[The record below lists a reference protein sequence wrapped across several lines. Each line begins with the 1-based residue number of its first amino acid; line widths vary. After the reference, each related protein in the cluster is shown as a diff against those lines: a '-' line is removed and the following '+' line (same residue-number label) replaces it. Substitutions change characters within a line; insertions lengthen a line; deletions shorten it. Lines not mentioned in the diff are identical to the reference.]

1 MIDDARKDAQKRMAK
16 CVDVLRQALLK
27 IRTGRAHP
35 SLLDHVKVDYY
46 GSEVP
51 IGQCANV
58 VTEDAR
64 TLSITP
70 WDRAM
75 VQAIEKAIMTSDLGL
90 NPSTA
95 GTVIRIILPALT
107 EERRKELVKVVRSEG
122 ENARV
127 AIRNVRRDSNQ
138 DLKEMLKEKM
148 ISEDELKRGE
158 QEIQKLTDH
167 HIAEV
172 DKLLED
178 KEKDMMAV

>member
-35 SLLDHVKVDYY
+35 SLLDHVKVNYY

-75 VQAIEKAIMTSDLGL
+75 VQTIEKAIMTSDLGL

>member
-35 SLLDHVKVDYY
+35 SLLDHVKVNYY

>member
-1 MIDDARKDAQKRMAK
+1 MIEDSKKDAQKRMNK
-16 CVDVLRQALLK
+16 CLDVLRQDLLK

-46 GSEVP
+46 GTETA

-70 WDRAM
+70 WDRSM

-107 EERRKELVKVVRSEG
+107 EERRKELVKVVRSEA

-148 ISEDELKRGE
+148 ISEDEFKRGE

-167 HIAEV
+167 SIAEV
-172 DKLLED
+172 ERLLGD
-178 KEKDMMAV
+178 KEKEMMAV

>member
-1 MIDDARKDAQKRMAK
+1 MIEDAKKDAQKRMTK
-16 CVDVLRQALLK
+16 CVDVLRQELMK

-51 IGQCANV
+51 ISQCANV
-58 VTEDAR
+58 ATEDAR

-70 WDRAM
+70 WDRGM

-90 NPSTA
+90 NHSTA

-107 EERRKELVKVVRSEG
+107 EERRRELVKVVRSEA

-158 QEIQKLTDH
+158 QDIQKLTDQY
-167 HIAEV
+167 IAEV
-172 DKLLED
+172 DRLLED
-178 KEKDMMAV
+178 KEKEMMAV